1 MPSIVDTTFRLQRQ
15 RLAHQLLILPMAV
28 LCLLAC
34 RPSHS
39 SPHIKSSTLQVPLGI
54 VLLIRDGHILL
65 QLVLM
70 VDQGQLL
77 IEQLRLGQYV
87 LIGVGEDVAVI
98 RIMTVVQ
105 VLLVR

>member
-1 MPSIVDTTFRLQRQ
+1 MVTKSKRLIPGPQSYYLTTK
-15 RLAHQLLILPMAV
+15 H
-28 LCLLAC
+28 
-34 RPSHS
+34 
-39 SPHIKSSTLQVPLGI
+39 KSNTDQVPLGI